1 MIRGIYTAASAML
14 VQMGLQDVVGN
25 NLANA
30 NTTAYK
36 RDEVSF
42 KARMDKTM
50 YRVDMA
56 PGGPVEGRA
65 LVGQLS
71 TGAEVSEIR
80 PNLAQGE
87 LRPTDNPLDLG
98 LRGRGFFL
106 LEEAGGQQFLARA
119 GTFMVDRDRYL
130 VDGSGARVLG
140 EEGPLLMPQAGT
152 IKISQ
157 DGVVTVGS
165 KLVGRLA
172 LREVERP
179 VEQLEKV
186 GVGRFR
192 LKSGELRASGS
203 EVHQGYLEASDVSP
217 THEMVKMVTAM
228 RSYESSQKAM
238 QTHDELL
245 GKAVNELGKV

>member
-42 KARMDKTM
+42 KARIDKTM
-50 YRVDMA
+50 YRVGMA
-56 PGGPVEGRA
+56 PGGPVDGRS
-65 LVGQLS
+65 LIGKLS
-71 TGAEVSEIR
+71 TGSQVAEIR

-98 LRGRGFFL
+98 IRGKGFFL
-106 LEEAGGQQFLARA
+106 VENDNGEQFLTRA
-119 GTFMVDRDRYL
+119 GNFLVDRERNL
-130 VDGSGARVLG
+130 VDATGARVVG
-140 EEGPLLMPQAGT
+140 DGGPLVMPERAT
-152 IKISQ
+152 VLISQ
-157 DGVVTVGS
+157 EGVITAGS
-165 KLVGRLA
+165 KVVGRLA
-172 LREVERP
+172 IREVARP
-179 VEQLEKV
+179 AEQLEKV

-192 LKSGELRASGS
+192 LKAGEMVASRS

-228 RSYESSQKAM
+228 RSYESSSKAM

-245 GKAVNELGKV
+245 GKAVNELGRV